1 MKRLV
6 LKNPEESRKKSAHAL
21 NREKSV
27 SVSSKKS
34 LEDLLDPDGKGSK
47 GNTPVIGLDCEMVG
61 IGSGEESALARV
73 SIVNYYGYVLY
84 DSFVKPQSKVV
95 DYRTK
100 YSGIRPSDLEGPNV
114 VSLREAQN
122 KVVSLLKN
130 RVVVGHGLPNDFEAL
145 MVSHPKGLIRDTAFY
160 EPLMRGKKHAEKLSV
175 LVRREVGEAIQEGEH
190 NSVDDARAALLVY
203 RKHRSEWEKW
213 ICEKRKG
220 KKEEVASGE

>member
-1 MKRLV
+1 MNER
-6 LKNPEESRKKSAHAL
+6 SAHAL

-73 SIVNYYGYVLY
+73 SIVNYYGYVSIISWFDVKVLY

-114 VSLREAQN
+114 VSLREVLLFICFEVQAQN

-160 EPLMRGKKHAEKLSV
+160 EPLMR
-175 LVRREVGEAIQEGEH
+175 VRMVW
-190 NSVDDARAALLVY
+190 LLDG
-203 RKHRSEWEKW
+203 RGRST
-213 ICEKRKG
+213 RR
-220 KKEEVASGE
+220 S